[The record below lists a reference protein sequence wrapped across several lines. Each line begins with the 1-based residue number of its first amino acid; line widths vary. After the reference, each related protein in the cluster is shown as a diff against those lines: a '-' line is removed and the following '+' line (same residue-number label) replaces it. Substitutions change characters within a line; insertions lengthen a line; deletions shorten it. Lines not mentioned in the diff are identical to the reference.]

1 MNKLRESNSVQEEI
15 MTVNVLMIFKESYET
30 LILLNLRTRKSLIHD
45 KLAASR
51 TLSLLAR
58 PNLRY
63 VSVSLGHQLRLKK
76 CNFRSKSSYFPLRK
90 SKRKWLIISCK
101 CRSVCATK
109 VQALPNGGK
118 CQQIMITANLYG
130 LTVKIHTRQDITK
143 LIRLRAAPPFRRGP

>member
-15 MTVNVLMIFKESYET
+15 MTVNVLMIFKESYEI

-63 VSVSLGHQLRLKK
+63 VS
-76 CNFRSKSSYFPLRK
+76 FRSV
-90 SKRKWLIISCK
+90 I
-101 CRSVCATK
+101 
-109 VQALPNGGK
+109 N
-118 CQQIMITANLYG
+118 
-130 LTVKIHTRQDITK
+130 
-143 LIRLRAAPPFRRGP
+143 

>member
-1 MNKLRESNSVQEEI
+1 MNALQTAFTAAQVYKLQQFMNKLRESNSVQEEI
-15 MTVNVLMIFKESYET
+15 MTVNVLMIFKENYEI

-45 KLAASR
+45 KLAASL

-90 SKRKWLIISCK
+90 SKRKWLIINSVQECLCDKCK
-101 CRSVCATK
+101 
-109 VQALPNGGK
+109 L
-118 CQQIMITANLYG
+118 CQMEVNAS
-130 LTVKIHTRQDITK
+130 K
-143 LIRLRAAPPFRRGP
+143 

>member
-15 MTVNVLMIFKESYET
+15 MTVNVLMIFKESYEI

-45 KLAASR
+45 KLAASL

-63 VSVSLGHQLRLKK
+63 VSVALGHQLRLKK

-101 CRSVCATK
+101 CRSVCATSASFAK
-109 VQALPNGGK
+109 W
-118 CQQIMITANLYG
+118 
-130 LTVKIHTRQDITK
+130 R
-143 LIRLRAAPPFRRGP
+143 

>member
-1 MNKLRESNSVQEEI
+1 MNALQTAFTAAQVYKLQQFMNKLRGSNSVQEEI
-15 MTVNVLMIFKESYET
+15 MTVNVLMIFKESYEI

-45 KLAASR
+45 KLAASL

-101 CRSVCATK
+101 CRSVCATSASFAK
-109 VQALPNGGK
+109 W
-118 CQQIMITANLYG
+118 
-130 LTVKIHTRQDITK
+130 R
-143 LIRLRAAPPFRRGP
+143 

>member
-15 MTVNVLMIFKESYET
+15 MTVNVLMIFKESYEI
-30 LILLNLRTRKSLIHD
+30 LVLLNLRTRKSLIHD

-101 CRSVCATK
+101 CRSVCATS
-109 VQALPNGGK
+109 ASF
-118 CQQIMITANLYG
+118 CQMEVNAS
-130 LTVKIHTRQDITK
+130 K
-143 LIRLRAAPPFRRGP
+143 

>member
-1 MNKLRESNSVQEEI
+1 MNALQTAFTAAQVYKLQQFMNKLRESNSVQEEI
-15 MTVNVLMIFKESYET
+15 MTVNVLMIFKESYEI

-45 KLAASR
+45 KLAASL

-101 CRSVCATK
+101 CRSVCATSASFAK
-109 VQALPNGGK
+109 W
-118 CQQIMITANLYG
+118 
-130 LTVKIHTRQDITK
+130 R
-143 LIRLRAAPPFRRGP
+143 

>member
-1 MNKLRESNSVQEEI
+1 MNALQTAFTAAQVYKLQQFMNKLRESNSVQEEI
-15 MTVNVLMIFKESYET
+15 MTVNVLMIFKESYEI

-76 CNFRSKSSYFPLRK
+76 CNFRCKSSYFPLRK

-101 CRSVCATK
+101 CRSVCATSASFAK
-109 VQALPNGGK
+109 W
-118 CQQIMITANLYG
+118 
-130 LTVKIHTRQDITK
+130 R
-143 LIRLRAAPPFRRGP
+143 